1 MRLERFSAFCGFA
14 VVVLVSGCKK
24 EEPEQAAQNVP
35 AANNAAAPPP
45 QTLARPNAVGN
56 ATVSPNVIRNR
67 SANVIARERAGQ
79 VSGRYGGE
87 GTGE

>member
-1 MRLERFSAFCGFA
+1 MRLERFLAFCGLA
-14 VVVLVSGCKK
+14 VVLLVSGCKK
-24 EEPEQAAQNVP
+24 EESEPAAQNVP
-35 AANNAAAPPP
+35 TVDNSATASP

-56 ATVSPNVIRNR
+56 ATVSPNVTRNR

-79 VSGRYGGE
+79 VSGRYNGE